1 MSTGCPFATA
11 TMPLT
16 GGKQRH
22 DDDDDDND
30 DEDDD
35 EDEDFNVMQ

>member
-1 MSTGCPFATA
+1 MSRGCPFATA

-22 DDDDDDND
+22 DDDDND

-35 EDEDFNVMQ
+35 EDDDDCNVMQ